1 MNKFPWWLRVQRIC
15 LQYRKPG
22 FNPWVRKIPGEGT
35 EFTLVLL
42 PGEFHGQ
49 SSLSSYSPWDLIEL
63 DTMR

>member
-1 MNKFPWWLRVQRIC
+1 MQRIC